1 MLPGSLEEHWRALA
15 LGAAL
20 VLVGAGAFLLP
31 YAFDEPREAKR
42 LGRNIPVNSGAPD
55 PADISSNN
63 SPTLARSPRNPR
75 NLVVA
80 NRIDSPRYSCALHVS
95 SNAGA
100 TWSQTPV
107 PAPPRERI
115 CYAPD
120 VAFGPDGTLYMS
132 FVTLRGAAN
141 VPNAVW
147 LSRSTDGGKSLSKPQ
162 KVHGR
167 LAFQVR
173 LATDPR
179 DRRSLYMTWVQG
191 SEVGVY
197 SFGETG
203 NPIHTMRSDD
213 GGTSWGPPVRTNSP
227 VDERALAP
235 TSAVGPEG
243 DLYVLY
249 LDLGE
254 DRLDY
259 EGGHRGRGG
268 PPYPGRWKLVMARS
282 QDRGGTW
289 THSNIDERIVPIE
302 RIISFIPPFPSLA
315 VDRDSGRLYAAYED
329 ARLGDPDVWVWSL
342 PRRGTRWEGPTRVND
357 TPERDRTA
365 QYRPKIDVAPDGR
378 LDVLYYDRRAD
389 RRNLNNEV
397 SFQSSFDGG
406 ESFTDRLLLSNKP
419 FSSQVGFG
427 FERDLPDIGSRLGL
441 ESTDP
446 RALAVWTDTR
456 AGTTE
461 TKKQDIAQAVVAFSD
476 PKRLSDPAES
486 LLRVGGIALALIGLA
501 LLMFGLIP
509 GLGGL
514 VKSARR
520 S

>member
-1 MLPGSLEEHWRALA
+1 MGDRLEGHWRALA

-20 VLVGAGAFLLP
+20 LLLGGGAFALSFA
-31 YAFDEPREAKR
+31 YDEPVEAER
-42 LGRNIPVNSGAPD
+42 LGRNAPVNSGAPD
-55 PADISSNN
+55 PADISANN
-63 SPTLARSPRNPR
+63 SPTVARNPTDRR
-75 NLVVA
+75 NLVVT

-120 VAFGPDGTLYMS
+120 IAFAGDGTLFMS
-132 FVTLRGAAN
+132 FVTLRGAGN

-147 LSRSTDGGKSLSKPQ
+147 LARSTDGGKTFSKPK

-173 LATDPR
+173 LAADTR
-179 DRRSLYMTWVQG
+179 ARRRLYMTWGQG
-191 SEVGVY
+191 SDVGVY
-197 SFGETG
+197 SFGRTG
-203 NPIHTMRSDD
+203 NPIQTMRSDD
-213 GGTSWGPPVRTNSP
+213 GGTTWASPAQTNSP

-243 DLYVLY
+243 NLYVLY
-249 LDLGE
+249 LDLGD

-259 EGGHRGRGG
+259 EGAHRGRGG
-268 PPYPGRWKLVMARS
+268 PAYAGHWKLVMARS
-282 QDRGGTW
+282 RDRGATW
-289 THSNIDERIVPIE
+289 THSNVDERIVPTE
-302 RIISFIPPFPSLA
+302 RIIPFIPPFPSLS
-315 VDRDSGRLYAAYED
+315 VDRTTGRLYAAYED

-342 PRRGTRWEGPTRVND
+342 PRGGARWQGPTRVND

-365 QYRPKIDVAPDGR
+365 QYRPKLDVAPDGR

-389 RRNLNNEV
+389 RRNVMNEV
-397 SFQSSFDGG
+397 SLQSSFDDG
-406 ESFTDRLLLSNKP
+406 ESFTTRLLLSNKP
-419 FSSQVGFG
+419 FRSRVGFG

-441 ESTDP
+441 ESTGR
-446 RALAVWTDTR
+446 RALAIWTDTR

-461 TKKQDIAQAVVAFSD
+461 TKKQDIAQAVVAFSE
-476 PKRLSDPAES
+476 PRRLSQPVES
-486 LLRVGGIALALIGLA
+486 LLRFGGIAVGLLGILVLA
-501 LLMFGLIP
+501 FGLIP
-509 GLGGL
+509 GVRQVAKG
-514 VKSARR
+514 AERR
-520 S
+520 

>member
-1 MLPGSLEEHWRALA
+1 MELHGFGERWRFLA

-20 VLVGAGAFLLP
+20 LLLGAGALLLP
-31 YAFDEPREAKR
+31 SAYDEPVEVER
-42 LGRNIPVNSGAPD
+42 LGRNVPVNSGAPD
-55 PADISSNN
+55 PADIASNN
-63 SPTLARSPRNPR
+63 SPTLVRNPANPR

-80 NRIDSPRYSCALHVS
+80 NRIDSPRYSCALHLS
-95 SNAGA
+95 SDAGSS
-100 TWSQTPV
+100 WSQTPV
-107 PAPPRERI
+107 PAPERERI

-120 VAFGPDGTLYMS
+120 IAFGADGTLFLS
-132 FVTLRGAAN
+132 FVTLRGAGN

-147 LSRSTDGGKSLSKPQ
+147 LSRSTDGGKTFSEPE

-173 LATDPR
+173 ITSDPHE
-179 DRRSLYMTWVQG
+179 RRRLYMTWVQG

-203 NPIHTMRSDD
+203 NPIVTMRSDD
-213 GGTSWGPPVRTNSP
+213 GGETWGEPVQTNSP
-227 VDERALAP
+227 RDERALAP
-235 TSAVGPEG
+235 TSAFGPDG
-243 DLYVLY
+243 SLYVLY
-249 LDLGE
+249 LDLGG

-268 PPYPGRWKLVMARS
+268 PPYSGRWKLVMARS
-282 QDRGGTW
+282 SDRGTTW
-289 THSNIDERIVPIE
+289 RHSDVDRRIVPTE

-315 VDRDSGRLYAAYED
+315 IDRRSGRLYAAFED

-342 PRRGTRWEGPTRVND
+342 PRGGSRWEGPTRVND

-365 QYRPKIDVAPDGR
+365 QYRPKLDVAPDGR

-389 RRNLNNEV
+389 RRNVMNEV
-397 SFQSSFDGG
+397 SIQSSFDHGDT
-406 ESFTDRLLLSNKP
+406 FTSRLRLSNRP
-419 FSSQVGFG
+419 FSSKVGFG

-441 ESTDP
+441 ESTDA

-461 TKKQDIAQAVVAFSD
+461 TKKQDIAEAVVSFKKPA
-476 PKRLSDPAES
+476 RLSDTVEAV
-486 LLRVGGIALALIGLA
+486 LRFGGIALMLLGGGALA
-501 LLMFGLIP
+501 LALAP
-509 GLGGL
+509 GVQDL
-514 VKSARR
+514 VESRR
-520 S
+520 RR